1 MPDDDLSRQLHS
13 LAETADELPDLPALR
28 ERMPARA
35 RRRAAARIGVA
46 GAGVVALAGG
56 LFVASEHR
64 HGAAETAVRTVG
76 PVAFRAAPAAPPAAP
91 ACDTVLADLRAAGS
105 TPDAGAVKDPPRDAS
120 DSVDELGGHGFKG
133 IVTIIAIDGPRVTFR
148 NDEPEATRPTSGVG
162 TLDAATI
169 WVDGRTRLDSPP
181 ALQVGQQLGLATTQ
195 DSAGVDHIAFVDVSA
210 RAGDTPR
217 EKAAPPAGAP
227 TDAVDRDAK
236 AAAKAGERGVTPGP
250 QLPPGPT
257 AKSMATITA
266 VDATSIT
273 VTLDDEAE
281 PERTAAIDLA
291 TTPFYAGDA
300 TCVPGTLTVGQAIG
314 VAYHF
319 DDVGN
324 LDSDS
329 AMLVP

>member
-1 MPDDDLSRQLHS
+1 MPDDELSRQLHS
-13 LAETADELPDLPALR
+13 LAETADEPIDPPALR
-28 ERMPARA
+28 DRMSARG
-35 RRRAAARIGVA
+35 RRRAAARIGFA
-46 GAGVVALAGG
+46 GASVVALAGG
-56 LFVASEHR
+56 LFVASEQR
-64 HGAAETAVRTVG
+64 HGAAETGVRTVG
-76 PVAFRAAPAAPPAAP
+76 PVVFRAAPAAPTTAP
-91 ACDTVLADLRAAGS
+91 ACDTVLADLRAAAS
-105 TPDAGAVKDPPRDAS
+105 TPDAGAAKDPPPDAS

-133 IVTIIAIDGPRVTFR
+133 IVTILAIDGPRVTFR

-195 DSAGVDHIAFVDVSA
+195 DSAGVDHIAFVDISA

-217 EKAAPPAGAP
+217 EKAAPPAGTP
-227 TDAVDRDAK
+227 TEAVDRDAK
-236 AAAKAGERGVTPGP
+236 ADENGVTPGP

-273 VTLDDEAE
+273 VTLDDAAE
-281 PERTAAIDLA
+281 PARTFAIDLA

-319 DDVGN
+319 DDAGN
-324 LDSDS
+324 LVSDS

>member
-13 LAETADELPDLPALR
+13 LAETVDEPVDLPALHR
-28 ERMPARA
+28 RMSVQG
-35 RRRAAARIGVA
+35 RRRAAARIGLA
-46 GAGVVALAGG
+46 SASVVVLAGG
-56 LFVASEHR
+56 LFVAGERR

-76 PVAFRAAPAAPPAAP
+76 AVVSRAAPTAPATAPSCDAALAMVRAAASPPAAARP
-91 ACDTVLADLRAAGS
+91 KDES
-105 TPDAGAVKDPPRDAS
+105 PDPSDP
-120 DSVDELGGHGFKG
+120 VGELSGHGFKG
-133 IVTIIAIDGPRVTFR
+133 IVTIVAIDGPRLTFR
-148 NDEPEATRPTSGVG
+148 SDEPEATPTTSSGG

-169 WVDGRTRLDSPP
+169 WVDGGTRLASPP

-227 TDAVDRDAK
+227 TDAVDRDTK

-266 VDATSIT
+266 FDAMSIT

-324 LDSDS
+324 LVSDS